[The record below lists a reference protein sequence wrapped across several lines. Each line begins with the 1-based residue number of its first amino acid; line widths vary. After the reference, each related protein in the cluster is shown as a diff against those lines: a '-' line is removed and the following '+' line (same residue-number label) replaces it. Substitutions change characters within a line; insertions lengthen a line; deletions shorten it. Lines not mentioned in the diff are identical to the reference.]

1 MRERIEVTT
10 EVGVVALGDA
20 QAVLPSGLD
29 QDALL
34 RELEPMAHSGSLF
47 FLVTDD
53 PVTYR
58 IDLVVGEPS
67 PPGPDR
73 DFEGLGGVFRLEVP
87 SGRVA
92 LTGWD
97 KSGQPAEASALALPP
112 GTQLVTVLTRRPFD
126 GPRHVKEMRELLG
139 AEWTYMER
147 VNKLGLVGCLPL
159 LLTLMLVFIG
169 RWSWLTVAVPITLL
183 CWLPYIVLKR
193 GARFRAAERRST
205 EHERSKPHYVIT
217 LTATPE
223 KDVSGGFLRV

>member
-1 MRERIEVTT
+1 VKERIEVTT
-10 EVGVVALGDA
+10 EVGVVALGDS

-34 RELEPMAHSGSLF
+34 RQLEPMAHSGSLF

-53 PVTYR
+53 PATYR

-73 DFEGLGGVFRLEVP
+73 DFEGLGGVFRLDVP

-92 LTGWD
+92 LSGWD
-97 KSGQPAEASALALPP
+97 KSGQPADVGAIALPP
-112 GTQLVTVLTRRPFD
+112 GTQLVSVLTRRPFD
-126 GPRHVKEMRELLG
+126 GPRHVNEMSELLG
-139 AEWTYMER
+139 DEWHYMDK

-159 LLTLMLVFIG
+159 ALTAMVILARQWHWLWYVVPLLAV
-169 RWSWLTVAVPITLL
+169 SWLPVLI
-183 CWLPYIVLKR
+183 LKR
-193 GARFRAAERRST
+193 GERFKAAEQRAR
-205 EHERSKPHYVIT
+205 ELERARPDYVIS

-223 KDVSGGFLRV
+223 KGLSGGFVRV

>member
-1 MRERIEVTT
+1 MFTIAGKSFTSRLI
-10 EVGVVALGDA
+10 VGTGKYPSH
-20 QAVLPSGLD
+20 AVMKQCHEES
-29 QDALL
+29 
-34 RELEPMAHSGSLF
+34 
-47 FLVTDD
+47 
-53 PVTYR
+53 
-58 IDLVVGEPS
+58 
-67 PPGPDR
+67 
-73 DFEGLGGVFRLEVP
+73 
-87 SGRVA
+87 
-92 LTGWD
+92 
-97 KSGQPAEASALALPP
+97 

>member
-10 EVGVVALGDA
+10 EVGVVALGDS

-34 RELEPMAHSGSLF
+34 RQSEPMAHSGSLF

-97 KSGQPAEASALALPP
+97 KSGQPAEAGAIALPP
-112 GTQLVTVLTRRPFD
+112 GTQLVSVLTRRPFD
-126 GPRHVKEMRELLG
+126 GPRHVKDMSELLG
-139 AEWTYMER
+139 AEWDYMQM
-147 VNKLGLVGCLPL
+147 VNKLGLIGCLPL
-159 LLTLMLVFIG
+159 LLTLVLVLIG
-169 RWSWLTVAVPITLL
+169 RWSWLVVAVPIVVLS
-183 CWLPYIVLKR
+183 WLPHIVLKR
-193 GARFRAAERRST
+193 GQRFRDAERRSLD
-205 EHERSKPHYVIT
+205 HERARAHYVIT
-217 LTATPE
+217 LTPTGAS
-223 KDVSGGFLRV
+223 DLSGGFLRV